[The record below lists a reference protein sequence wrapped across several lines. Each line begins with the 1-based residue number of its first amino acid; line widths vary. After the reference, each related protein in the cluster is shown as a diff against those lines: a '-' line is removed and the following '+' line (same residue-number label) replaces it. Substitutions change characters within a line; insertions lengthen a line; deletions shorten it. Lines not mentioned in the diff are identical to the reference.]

1 MSRWL
6 RQTTQHGI
14 FALLALWV
22 WSLRN
27 SISDKPE
34 AAPDERVTQFANY
47 RVETYVADDARFT
60 PSLGNIANRRRGRSA
75 NDKCSRSFSYIHQ
88 EAFQLATS
96 QSVYHRIQVTCIG
109 VSRNIIYQGP
119 KSPSATHDI
128 SCPANQS
135 SVHTRYVQSVHV
147 FLSVPW
153 TICKACSIQVSSSSS
168 DQWSRRRI
176 RQSMTFIWRHIAWLE
191 INT

>member
-14 FALLALWV
+14 FALFALWV

-27 SISDKPE
+27 NISDKPE

-47 RVETYVADDARFT
+47 RVETYVADDARF
-60 PSLGNIANRRRGRSA
+60 PLSLGNIANRRRGRSA
-75 NDKCSRSFSYIHQ
+75 NDKCSTIFSYAFQ

-96 QSVYHRIQVTCIG
+96 QSVYYRIQVIG
-109 VSRNIIYQGP
+109 VSRNNIYQAP
-119 KSPSATHDI
+119 KCASATHDI
-128 SCPANQS
+128 SCPPNQS

-147 FLSVPW
+147 FLSAP
-153 TICKACSIQVSSSSS
+153 
-168 DQWSRRRI
+168 
-176 RQSMTFIWRHIAWLE
+176 
-191 INT
+191 